1 MTRNRFEDLFS
12 HLRVAGNANLDSIDK
27 FAKLRLFINILNERC
42 MKYVANVSCFNVNES
57 MVHYYGRHECKQYIR
72 GKPICLA
79 TSFDMEQYDLDT
91 SVGFSHIKEIIGMQS
106 LRTEEYG
113 VGASVVL
120 EFSEARTM
128 AHPRQYTLCFTTSL
142 RVLHFLIS

>member
-1 MTRNRFEDLFS
+1 ML
-12 HLRVAGNANLDSIDK
+12 LQVLVG
-27 FAKLRLFINILNERC
+27 
-42 MKYVANVSCFNVNES
+42 
-57 MVHYYGRHECKQYIR
+57 
-72 GKPICLA
+72 PA
-79 TSFDMEQYDLDT
+79 TSFDVEQYDLDT

-106 LRTEEYG
+106 LRTEECG

-128 AHPRQYTLCFTTSL
+128 AHPRQYITLCFTNSL